1 MKIQNKNCWN
11 QLKRKELN
19 CNLKR
24 LEERRKDFENAFKRL
39 EEALKENETEIAI
52 DGTLHRFE
60 FTFELAWK
68 TMKDY
73 LEYHGII
80 ENTGSPREI
89 IKAAFKQG
97 LIQEGEDWIQMMLSR
112 NSLSHL
118 YDEKTSRQIYDLI
131 KNKYVY
137 LLKDILEKV

>member
-1 MKIQNKNCWN
+1 M
-11 QLKRKELN
+11 N

-24 LEERRKDFENAFKRL
+24 LEERKSDLENAFKRL
-39 EEALKENETEIAI
+39 EEALQENETELAI

-73 LEYHGII
+73 LEYQGVI
-80 ENTGSPREI
+80 EHTGSPREV
-89 IKAAFKQG
+89 IKVAFKQG
-97 LIQEGEDWIQMMLSR
+97 LIEDGEGWIDMMLSR

-118 YDEKTSRQIYDLI
+118 YDENKSRKIYDLI
-131 KNKYVY
+131 KNQYID
-137 LLKDILEKV
+137 LLKDVLQKI